1 MADNKRVLVTGAS
14 GFAGGHLVRFLSL
27 RPDLEVWGCD
37 RGQAQGLAV
46 AQPNVRMVLVDLLNP
61 DQARRMIARIRPDDI
76 YHLAGQAFVGQSWT
90 DPWGTFET
98 NVRAQLNLCEAVLA
112 EGLTPRILAIGSM
125 EEYGRVSQSDLPI
138 RETLALRPD
147 SPYGVSKV
155 AQEML
160 GLQYHLSRG
169 LRVLRARPFN
179 HIGPRQSRRFV
190 APAFAAQ
197 IAAIEAGR
205 QVPVIK
211 VGNLDAR
218 RDFTDVRDVVRAYTL
233 LVEHGQ
239 EGEVY
244 NIGSGQAHAIRELL
258 DILVSYSDRK
268 ITIEIDP
275 ARLRPS
281 DVMDVVCDASKLRA
295 ATGWQPRITFEAS
308 LKDVLDYER
317 ANHAL

>member
-1 MADNKRVLVTGAS
+1 LVTGAS

-37 RGQAQGLAV
+37 RGQARGLPV
-46 AQPNVRMVLVDLLNP
+46 AQPNVRMVRVDLLNA
-61 DQARRMIARIRPDDI
+61 DQARRVIARVRPDDV
-76 YHLAGQAFVGQSWT
+76 YHLAGQAFVGQSWA

-98 NVRAQLNLCEAVLA
+98 NVRAQLNLLEAIVA

-125 EEYGRVSQSDLPI
+125 EEYGRVSKADLPI
-138 RETLALRPD
+138 REELPLCPD

-160 GLQYHLSRG
+160 GLQYYLSRG
-169 LRVLRARPFN
+169 LGVIRARPFN

-197 IAAIEAGR
+197 IAAIETGR
-205 QVPVIK
+205 QEPVIK

-218 RDFTDVRDVVRAYTL
+218 RDFTDVRDMVRAYAL
-233 LVEHGQ
+233 LVEHGR

-244 NIGSGQAHAIRELL
+244 NIGSGQAKAIRELL
-258 DILVSYSDRK
+258 DILIGFSNRK
-268 ITIEIDP
+268 ISVEIDP

-281 DVMDVVCDASKLRA
+281 DVMEVVCDASKLRA
-295 ATGWQPRITFEAS
+295 VTGWQPRIAFETS
-308 LKDVLDYER
+308 LKDVLDFER
-317 ANHAL
+317 ANTEP